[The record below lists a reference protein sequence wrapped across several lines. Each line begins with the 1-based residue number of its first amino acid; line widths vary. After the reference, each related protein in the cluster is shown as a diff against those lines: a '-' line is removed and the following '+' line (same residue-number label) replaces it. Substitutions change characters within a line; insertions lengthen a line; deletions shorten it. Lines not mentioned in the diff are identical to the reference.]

1 MVVGAVMALAARPAI
16 RPEQAADSAPI
27 GAVHRAAFPTPLEAQ
42 LVDALRAAG
51 LLTVSLVAA
60 AQRDI
65 LGHVAFSPVAVA
77 GVHGQGLG
85 LAPLAVQPRV
95 QKQGIGAALVRAGLE
110 GCRRLGAPFVVVLG
124 EPAYYRRFGFAPAS
138 RWRLGNEYGAADEFM
153 ALELVAGGI
162 PREGGLVQYAAPFR
176 LVA

>member
-1 MVVGAVMALAARPAI
+1 MVGAVMALAMQPTI
-16 RPEQAADSAPI
+16 RPEQAADPAPI

-42 LVDALRAAG
+42 LVDALRVAD

-77 GVHGQGLG
+77 GVQGKGLG
-85 LAPLAVQPRV
+85 LAPLAVQPQA
-95 QKQGIGAALVRAGLE
+95 QKQGVGAALVRAGLAACE
-110 GCRRLGAPFVVVLG
+110 RLGAPFVVVLG

-138 RWRLGNEYGAADEFM
+138 RWRLDNEYGAADEFM

-162 PREGGLVQYAAPFR
+162 PHEGGLVQYAAPFR